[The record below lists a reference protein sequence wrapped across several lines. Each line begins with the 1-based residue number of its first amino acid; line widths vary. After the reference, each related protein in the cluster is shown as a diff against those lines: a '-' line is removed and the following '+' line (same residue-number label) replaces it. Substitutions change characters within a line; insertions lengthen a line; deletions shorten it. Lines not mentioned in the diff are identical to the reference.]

1 MRLDGKVVIITGA
14 GSGMGRAMAVLFA
27 AEGAKVLA
35 GEWNEETLKET
46 CEIVRGA
53 GGEIKG
59 VQGNIAK
66 PADCEKIVAAAVE
79 AFGKLDVLVNNAGVM
94 DNNHP
99 IGTVDD
105 ATLERVLGIN
115 LYGTM
120 YMTRAAI
127 PRLEANG
134 GGAIV
139 NVASV
144 AGLVGGVAGVAYT
157 VSKHGILGLTK
168 NTAWMYAPKSIRCNA
183 ICPGAVATNIQAS
196 MDMTKVDAFGSE
208 RLGLVY
214 QLIPGTL
221 EPSDIANLA
230 LFLASDEAAKISGAC
245 IPADAGWQAS

>member
-14 GSGMGRAMAVLFA
+14 GSGMGRAMAEVFA

-46 CEIVRGA
+46 CDIVRGA

-66 PADCEKIVAAAVE
+66 PEECEKIVAAAVE

-144 AGLVGGVAGVAYT
+144 AGLKGGVAGVAYT

-168 NTAWMYAPKSIRCNA
+168 NTAWMYGPKGIRCNA

-196 MDMTKVDAFGSE
+196 MDMTKVDPFGSE

-221 EPSDIANLA
+221 QPADIASLA
-230 LFLASDEAAKISGAC
+230 LFLASDEASKISGAC
-245 IPADAGWQAS
+245 IPADAGWASA

>member
-1 MRLDGKVVIITGA
+1 MRLEGKVAIITGA
-14 GSGMGRAMAVLFA
+14 GSGMGRAMAELFA

-35 GEWNEETLKET
+35 GEWNEATLKET

-53 GGEIKG
+53 GGEIRG

-66 PADCEKIVAAAVE
+66 PDDCEKIVAAAV
-79 AFGKLDVLVNNAGVM
+79 ATFGKLDILVNNAGVM

-127 PRLEANG
+127 SRLEADG

-157 VSKHGILGLTK
+157 VSKHGILGLTR
-168 NTAWMYAPKSIRCNA
+168 NTAWMYATKGIRCNA

-196 MDMTKVDAFGSE
+196 MDMSKVDPFGSE
-208 RLGLVY
+208 RLNLVY
-214 QLIPGTL
+214 TLIPGTL
-221 EPSDIANLA
+221 EPSDIASLA
-230 LFLASDEAAKISGAC
+230 LFLASDEAAKINGAC
-245 IPADAGWQAS
+245 IPADAGWVAS